1 MSRDYKTAHLKR
13 IKTIAAY
20 DGMSLLYDKAE
31 IKEYKGVGESFENQK
46 ETICRHGEE
55 LFCALTEKFNKIV
68 EGLKAHKNANG
79 LYPYAYNKAMWGDH
93 KGLYTAVC
101 NDKKKNEQLEKKI
114 AKGFFNLCRNDLQ
127 DTTLADDILYKEKG
141 FRDWLIYKMG
151 KVLDYEVPLFREG
164 QSNIDLVSRHRT
176 QGIRL
181 LELKKNH
188 SKETLARC
196 LLEVFS
202 YACFLDV
209 ARIGEAFGRTKEC
222 SKITIC
228 PMIFSDSPAFVELRH
243 SIKDKESGLRK
254 FIEKIREVRLDT
266 GDRLDVK
273 FVVIDSQKLISKV
286 RDEANLFKDAKGNSF
301 DCRWLD

>member
-68 EGLKAHKNANG
+68 EGLKAYKNAHD
-79 LYPYAYNKAMWGDH
+79 LYPNAYNQAMWGDH

-101 NDKKKNEQLEKKI
+101 NDKKKNEQLEKNI

-141 FRDWLIYKMG
+141 FSDLLIYKMG
-151 KVLDYEVPLFREG
+151 KVLDYEVPLFRKG
-164 QSNIDLVSRHRT
+164 NRNIDLVSRHRT

-209 ARIGEAFGRTKEC
+209 ARIGEAFGRTKKC

-243 SIKDKESGLRK
+243 GIKDKESGLRK
-254 FIEKIREVRLDT
+254 FIDKIREVRLDT

-273 FVVIDSQKLISKV
+273 FVVIDSHKFISKV